1 MWRQGIHGGGV
12 VSRGFGH
19 CPRPKFLHGF
29 PFTTDSLYGI
39 IYSKEIRRDRVSI
52 TSTRKM

>member
-29 PFTTDSLYGI
+29 PFTTDSPCFRI
-39 IYSKEIRRDRVSI
+39 
-52 TSTRKM
+52 TRKIPNLG